1 MPRLYS
7 HRDRPVHLGSLPV
20 ERLPR
25 VADVLPEPAAQPAD
39 RHEAGPD
46 SVAAALAEY
55 LGVAAAL
62 FDGPVAPAT
71 APLPTDPVQLRDHFK
86 AAACFLDA
94 SLAGVC
100 CLDGSGDG
108 IGLPP
113 GDATQGLNNTVAAG
127 VAAAGAP
134 RVHGPGAT
142 TPNLSAPYTH
152 THALVFAVEFGRDPT
167 DDEPGADWV
176 RGTHAARTDLRCA
189 EVAAVLAG
197 YLRALGWPAKAHVH
211 GHTWLDLPALA
222 QRAGVAKAVDG
233 VLALPFSRRGFRLG
247 VVTTTLAMAGD
258 MPIAPG
264 ASLDWPDAAA
274 WLGVGGTRPGFDD
287 DELAARPLHL
297 GRHPME
303 RVPRVEVPTTR
314 IDRDR
319 IQRVPKRADL
329 FTRALAG
336 DMGPRAQ
343 AERTRFAV
351 KHPLA
356 AGMVP
361 LIRALVPLQG
371 TREPL
376 PPTGLDPRLA
386 DPACNA
392 DAVKALAHHL
402 GADLVGLCEAEPW
415 MWYSHDE
422 VEGRPIEP
430 YHRHAV
436 VMLIDQGYETMDGAS
451 GDDWISGAQS
461 MRAYLR
467 GALIAGVMG
476 AHLRR
481 LGVSARVHS
490 NAHSE
495 LLHLPA
501 VLMAGLG
508 ELSRIGELVLNP
520 FIGPRSKSVVLTTAL
535 PLAHDRP
542 IDFGLQD
549 ACAQCLKCARECP
562 CNAIPYGPKIEFN
575 GYEIWKPDVEKCG
588 KYRLTNMK
596 GSACGRCMKTCPYD
610 REDLAASQALLW
622 RAIASA
628 EGRRE
633 LIAHDERTRAG
644 GRNPVKRWWFDLEII
659 DGVAVAPRAGTNERE
674 LEPGREHRLAPTQ
687 KIAIFPPSLQPQG
700 GTTMATVVPL
710 ERSAG
715 LAAAAQA
722 AVADAPPDPDAE
734 VAQAG

>member
-7 HRDRPVHLGSLPV
+7 HRDRPVHLGPLPA
-20 ERLPR
+20 ERLARDPQAR
-25 VADVLPEPAAQPAD
+25 PLPAVQPAD
-39 RHEAGPD
+39 HHPAGPD

-71 APLPTDPVQLRDHFK
+71 APLPVDPALLRDHLK

-94 SLAGVC
+94 TLAGVC
-100 CLDGSGDG
+100 RLGLQDGADGAGASG
-108 IGLPP
+108 
-113 GDATQGLNNTVAAG
+113 AG
-127 VAAAGAP
+127 TAAADHDPDPADHAGPATGPATAAAQPAP
-134 RVHGPGAT
+134 A
-142 TPNLSAPYTH
+142 AH
-152 THALVFAVEFGRDPT
+152 THALVFAVEFGRDAAEG
-167 DDEPGADWV
+167 EPGAAWV

-197 YLRALGWPAKAHVH
+197 YLRALGWPATAHVH
-211 GHTWLDLPALA
+211 GHTALDLPVLA
-222 QRAGVAKAVDG
+222 QRAGVAQTVDG

-247 VVTTTLAMAGD
+247 VVTTTLALACD
-258 MPIAPG
+258 APIAPG
-264 ASLDWPDAAA
+264 ACLDWPDAAA

-303 RVPRVEVPTTR
+303 RVPRVDEPTTR
-314 IDRDR
+314 IDRSR

-336 DMGPRAQ
+336 DLGPRAQ

-356 AGMVP
+356 AAMVP
-361 LIRALVPLQG
+361 FIRALVPLQG

-376 PPTGLDPRLA
+376 APTGPGGALA
-386 DPACNA
+386 DPTRNA
-392 DAVKALAHHL
+392 DAVKALAYHL
-402 GADLVGLCEAEPW
+402 GAELVGLCEAEPW

-467 GALIAGVMG
+467 GALIAGVMS

-481 LGVSARVHS
+481 LGWSSRVHS

-610 REDLAASQALLW
+610 REDLAATQALLW
-622 RAIASA
+622 RAIATP

-633 LIAHDERTRAG
+633 LIAHDERTGAG
-644 GRNPVKRWWFDLEII
+644 GRNPVKRWWLDLEIV
-659 DGVAVAPRAGTNERE
+659 DGVAVAPRAGTNERD
-674 LEPGREHRLAPTQ
+674 LEPGREQRLAPAQ
-687 KIAIFPPSLQPQG
+687 KIAIFPPALQPAG
-700 GTTMATVVPL
+700 GTTLGTVVPL
-710 ERSAG
+710 DRAAG
-715 LAAAAQA
+715 LAAAEGARGSG
-722 AVADAPPDPDAE
+722 
-734 VAQAG
+734 AG